1 MIIKLINLGSRIFR
15 TMIIREDDKFI
26 WKMQTI
32 LDPHPFL
39 FPHRAQNHEARWP
52 RSERLYTRRGGII
65 RGSEE
70 RRRRRGASTAVDWSV
85 TGGHRMRGLS
95 IIEVPCRDE
104 RPAKQGRN
112 PEVSSFSSCLPS
124 PPLLLFS
131 PPYEKWPSI
140 TPEAVSRRTGL
151 W

>member
-1 MIIKLINLGSRIFR
+1 
-15 TMIIREDDKFI
+15 
-26 WKMQTI
+26 MQTI

-70 RRRRRGASTAVDWSV
+70 RRRRGASTAVDWSV

-124 PPLLLFS
+124 PSPLLSTVREMTVYYPGGGVPANGTLIKRLTKRLS
-131 PPYEKWPSI
+131 GCKSMQI
-140 TPEAVSRRTGL
+140 AC
-151 W
+151 